1 MPIKEWYCTCKV
13 GKRTVGTCSHVAS
26 VIWYLSNARYNSTK
40 SKKFTIEKIFPDFP
54 TRDSSDEYESDTTI
68 VEESNSWENEW
79 LTPESD
85 SATIPDTRFQTQP
98 DQNMFAPSTST
109 QTTTNQNMVAP
120 SIRPK
125 TTTIYP
131 VLPESPEWE

>member
-1 MPIKEWYCTCKV
+1 
-13 GKRTVGTCSHVAS
+13 
-26 VIWYLSNARYNSTK
+26 
-40 SKKFTIEKIFPDFP
+40 
-54 TRDSSDEYESDTTI
+54 

-109 QTTTNQNMVAP
+109 QTTINQNMVAP

-125 TTTIYP
+125 KQQFIRFYQN
-131 VLPESPEWE
+131 LPNGNNQCTFN

>member
-1 MPIKEWYCTCKV
+1 M
-13 GKRTVGTCSHVAS
+13 
-26 VIWYLSNARYNSTK
+26 
-40 SKKFTIEKIFPDFP
+40 
-54 TRDSSDEYESDTTI
+54 
-68 VEESNSWENEW
+68 EESNSWENEW

>member
-1 MPIKEWYCTCKV
+1 MLKK
-13 GKRTVGTCSHVAS
+13 
-26 VIWYLSNARYNSTK
+26 TK
-40 SKKFTIEKIFPDFP
+40 L
-54 TRDSSDEYESDTTI
+54 TT
-68 VEESNSWENEW
+68 
-79 LTPESD
+79 
-85 SATIPDTRFQTQP
+85 TRFQTQP